1 MHQPQMLTS
10 LWLVLRGSVICANEV
25 ETGIACQLL
34 MRPQASLR
42 SLLLRVLAKLRI
54 GFLGTAMVG
63 KLGNLQKEIPFGFL
77 KPVKTI
83 ELCSSLLCL
92 PGQKPRGFELLSRS
106 GDVRFLQNIVTA
118 SHMIA
123 LVWLQLDSLGTF
135 VFEWKPG
142 SEVFLFMFFFYF
154 EALGLEFTQ
163 DTEFWPHWY

>member
-63 KLGNLQKEIPFGFL
+63 KLGNLQKEVPFGFL

-106 GDVRFLQNIVTA
+106 GDVRFLQNIVTT

-123 LVWLQLDSLGTF
+123 V
-135 VFEWKPG
+135 V
-142 SEVFLFMFFFYF
+142 
-154 EALGLEFTQ
+154 
-163 DTEFWPHWY
+163 

>member
-63 KLGNLQKEIPFGFL
+63 KLGNLQKEVPFGFL

-83 ELCSSLLCL
+83 KLCSSLLCL

-123 LVWLQLDSLGTF
+123 V
-135 VFEWKPG
+135 V
-142 SEVFLFMFFFYF
+142 
-154 EALGLEFTQ
+154 
-163 DTEFWPHWY
+163 

>member
-83 ELCSSLLCL
+83 KLCSSLLCL

-106 GDVRFLQNIVTA
+106 GDVRFLQNIVTT

-123 LVWLQLDSLGTF
+123 V
-135 VFEWKPG
+135 V
-142 SEVFLFMFFFYF
+142 
-154 EALGLEFTQ
+154 
-163 DTEFWPHWY
+163 

>member
-63 KLGNLQKEIPFGFL
+63 KLGNLQKEVPFGFL

-83 ELCSSLLCL
+83 KLCSSLLCL

-123 LVWLQLDSLGTF
+123 LV
-135 VFEWKPG
+135 
-142 SEVFLFMFFFYF
+142 
-154 EALGLEFTQ
+154 
-163 DTEFWPHWY
+163 

>member
-63 KLGNLQKEIPFGFL
+63 KLGNLQKEVPFGFL

-123 LVWLQLDSLGTF
+123 V
-135 VFEWKPG
+135 V
-142 SEVFLFMFFFYF
+142 
-154 EALGLEFTQ
+154 
-163 DTEFWPHWY
+163 

>member
-63 KLGNLQKEIPFGFL
+63 KLGNLQKEVPFGFL

-123 LVWLQLDSLGTF
+123 LV
-135 VFEWKPG
+135 
-142 SEVFLFMFFFYF
+142 
-154 EALGLEFTQ
+154 
-163 DTEFWPHWY
+163 

>member
-106 GDVRFLQNIVTA
+106 GDVRFLQNIVTT

-123 LVWLQLDSLGTF
+123 V
-135 VFEWKPG
+135 V
-142 SEVFLFMFFFYF
+142 
-154 EALGLEFTQ
+154 
-163 DTEFWPHWY
+163 

>member
-63 KLGNLQKEIPFGFL
+63 KLGNLQKEVPFGFL
-77 KPVKTI
+77 KSVKTI

-118 SHMIA
+118 SHMVA
-123 LVWLQLDSLGTF
+123 LVWLQLDSLGSF

-142 SEVFLFMFFFYF
+142 WEVFLFMFFFYF

-163 DTEFWPHWY
+163 DTEFWPHCY

>member
-63 KLGNLQKEIPFGFL
+63 KLGNLQKEVPFGFL

-83 ELCSSLLCL
+83 KLCSSLLCL

-106 GDVRFLQNIVTA
+106 GDVRFLQNIVTT

-123 LVWLQLDSLGTF
+123 V
-135 VFEWKPG
+135 V
-142 SEVFLFMFFFYF
+142 
-154 EALGLEFTQ
+154 
-163 DTEFWPHWY
+163 

>member
-83 ELCSSLLCL
+83 KLCSSLLCL

-123 LVWLQLDSLGTF
+123 LV
-135 VFEWKPG
+135 
-142 SEVFLFMFFFYF
+142 
-154 EALGLEFTQ
+154 
-163 DTEFWPHWY
+163 